1 MEAVTAVRYEKS
13 AILREG
19 LGARIGGGTPEEG
32 PLLRPNSF
40 FHFILSGMRLKIYT
54 LYQNM
59 RKSLATPDWRLR
71 RTVIFIKRKPDEYS
85 AVAEPP
91 NLLE

>member
-1 MEAVTAVRYEKS
+1 MMEAVTAVRYEKS

-40 FHFILSGMRLKIYT
+40 FHFITSVIAFVENPKTESGASHRI
-54 LYQNM
+54 
-59 RKSLATPDWRLR
+59 
-71 RTVIFIKRKPDEYS
+71 
-85 AVAEPP
+85 
-91 NLLE
+91 NL